1 MGIVDMVTEKMA
13 QMPYPEAAIKDVDL
27 KGMGFDGINLLAK
40 VSVSNP
46 YSVPIPIGEITYSVK
61 SAERLIASGS
71 IPDPGSLKANGDTGL
86 DVAVKIAHTALVSLV
101 RDIAGDWDVDY
112 LLELGMIVDLP
123 MVGSFTIPVS
133 YKGEMKLPTFSELI
147 KGKSEPSEASA
158 PSAD

>member
-1 MGIVDMVTEKMA
+1 MGIVDLVTEKVA
-13 QMPYPEAAIKDVDL
+13 QMPQPEATMKDVDL
-27 KGMGFDGINLLAK
+27 KGLGFDGINLLAK

-46 YSVPIPIGEITYSVK
+46 YSVPIPIGEITYKVK

-71 IPDPGSLKANGDTGL
+71 IPDPGSLKANGETVL
-86 DVAVKIAHTALVSLV
+86 DVAVKVAHSALVSLV

-123 MVGSFTIPVS
+123 IVGQFTIPVS

-147 KGKSEPSEASA
+147 RGKSEPSEAAA
-158 PSAD
+158 PPVE